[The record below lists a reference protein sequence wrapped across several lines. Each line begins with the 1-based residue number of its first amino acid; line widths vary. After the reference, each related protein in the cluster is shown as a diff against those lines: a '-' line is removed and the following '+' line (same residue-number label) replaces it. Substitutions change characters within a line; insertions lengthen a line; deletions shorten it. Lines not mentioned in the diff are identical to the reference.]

1 MGQRHADDL
10 TPILEPHR
18 RTLWGLCYRLT
29 GSAADADDLVQQTF
43 LRAIERPPDHP
54 PADWKPWL
62 VRVAVRLGID
72 TLRRRRR
79 RGYVG
84 VWLPSPVETEPFE
97 DAAAAP
103 DSDVASHYELRESVS
118 FAFLLALEALSPRLR
133 AALLMRDV
141 LDYSAREVAEVLD
154 TSEGNA
160 RILHLRARRALQRY
174 DRERRAP
181 TRALADETRRALANL
196 SEALLRGDAAALE
209 ALLTASVRTFTDA
222 GGEFNALR
230 TPLTG
235 RTRVARFHLRVAAR
249 RAAGARLEIR
259 TVNGLPALVIE
270 FAESHRG
277 AAPRLVLRCELDGEG
292 RIRELHSIMAPAKLT
307 AIRFGPASHP
317 AA

>member
-29 GSAADADDLVQQTF
+29 GCAADADDLVQQTF
-43 LRAIERPPDHP
+43 LRAIERPPGQP

-84 VWLPSPVETEPFE
+84 VWLPSPIETEPFA
-97 DAAAAP
+97 DAAAA
-103 DSDVASHYELRESVS
+103 DSDVANHYELRESVS
-118 FAFLLALEALSPRLR
+118 FAFLLALEALPPRAR
-133 AALLMRDV
+133 AALLLRDV

-174 DRERRAP
+174 DRDRRP
-181 TRALADETRRALANL
+181 LTQVLSDETRRALAQL
-196 SEALLRGDAAALE
+196 IDALMRGDAAALE
-209 ALLTASVRTFTDA
+209 ALLTVSARTVTDA

-230 TPLTG
+230 GPLSG

-249 RAAGARLEIR
+249 RAAGARVEIR
-259 TVNGLPALVIE
+259 NVNGLPALVIE

-307 AIRFGPASHP
+307 AIRFGAETQPP
-317 AA
+317 V